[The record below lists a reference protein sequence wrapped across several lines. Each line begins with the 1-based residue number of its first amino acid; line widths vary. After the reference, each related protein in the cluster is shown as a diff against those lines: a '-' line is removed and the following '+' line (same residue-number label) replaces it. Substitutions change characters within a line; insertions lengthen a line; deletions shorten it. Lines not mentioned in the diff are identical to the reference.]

1 MFKFT
6 AEEEMEFW
14 AHAVTENGWNLRDKE
29 LQDLGL
35 DRRQGKHV
43 IIALEKG
50 MPVEYHVLLPN
61 RSHDL

>member
-1 MFKFT
+1 
-6 AEEEMEFW
+6 MEFW